1 MLRCRQANHKLR
13 LQGQGRQ
20 NRQPRQ
26 VLFLVAMRRTVN
38 TSNFGPEVVNVKVKV
53 DEKSGGLVV
62 LDGYLQYLTNSNVDL
77 CRGRLCLRS
86 AVHPR
91 SRLSR
96 ADGCQMVVGRQRALW
111 RHLFFRTVSGLVLS
125 RCSQN
130 QMSRRTGTGTSIQ
143 TEPLTNAPPR
153 WSTTFMWYVTGTI
166 TSEASSSVIA

>member
-53 DEKSGGLVV
+53 DEKNGGLVV

-111 RHLFFRTVSGLVLS
+111 RHLFSVLFLVWSCLAVHKIKCRAVPVRARASGRNL
-125 RCSQN
+125 
-130 QMSRRTGTGTSIQ
+130 
-143 TEPLTNAPPR
+143 
-153 WSTTFMWYVTGTI
+153 
-166 TSEASSSVIA
+166 